1 MSSYVS
7 AGEARTEAM
16 VSAAQ
21 KDDGHDGSFDAFA
34 EPANL
39 ILYNIIDYL
48 PEQFPKTAELRRK
61 AAALKLPGNPLVSCY
76 FIAWTM
82 HITTSTF

>member
-1 MSSYVS
+1 MDSYVL

-16 VSAAQ
+16 VASAQ

-48 PEQFPKTAELRRK
+48 PEQFPKRAELRRK
-61 AAALKLPGNPLVSCY
+61 AATLKLPGNPLVSSCSS
-76 FIAWTM
+76 AWT
-82 HITTSTF
+82 